1 MSQIIDL
8 GKLRFTYT
16 GVYSGATSYEFN
28 DVVSYGGNLYHYKF
42 ATTASGYAPTNTTY
56 WNLILSGL
64 KYVGAYSGSTGYKV
78 GEVISQGGKLYLCTA
93 DASPGTAPTNT
104 SFFTLISDGIQ
115 YEGAYSG
122 VATYQKS
129 DVVSYGGSAYILTAN
144 TSSGNAPTDTAFWDK
159 LVDGT
164 YPNQAG
170 NAGKVLTTD
179 GTSASWTGTPTLAGL
194 TVDGD
199 TEVSNTS
206 GALYVGA
213 DAKTT
218 ADANG
223 TNVKTVTNKA
233 LTSNVATLT
242 TSAAHGYSPFQFV
255 TVAGVDATFNGTHEI
270 IDTPTTTTFTY
281 AVTASNVTS
290 VASGGTVSA
299 VTGFTNPVAF
309 FTIDGD
315 DYSQVIMQNTSTDP
329 NASSDFIA
337 YPDNGTDFAGYID
350 LGITSSTFS
359 DPEFTITGPNDG
371 YIFVTAPVGSSGNG
385 NLVLAT
391 GDTGAENKIVFA
403 AGGLGSDNTQMEIT
417 PDVNVHIEIP
427 TESTSPTTGAL
438 TVVGGVGIQGDMNI
452 AGDVA
457 IVGNLSFGG
466 GSTTTSNLAVSD
478 PLVFVGNANNAD
490 TLDLGLIGEY
500 AVTVSAITAVVNNKA
515 LTSNVATLTT
525 AANHNYLVGDWV
537 TVTGV
542 DATFNGTYQITTV
555 PTSTTFTY
563 AKTASNV
570 SSTAV
575 SPTGS
580 ASVSARRKF
589 SGIVRD
595 ASDGIIKIF
604 ADATT
609 KPTSTV
615 NFSEGGLVFADFK
628 AKNIEATGTLAVGG
642 TGDVTGNFAVATNK
656 FTVNATTGNAAVA
669 GTLGVT
675 GLLTANGG
683 VSSSGSLTF
692 TGGASFS
699 GTTDV
704 QELREQ
710 VVDVTLASNVG
721 TLEWTAGNIFYIAT
735 APSGAMTFNVT
746 NVPTEGSKIM
756 TINVIVTQGSTGYIP
771 TTFQIAGASQTIRWL
786 GSAAPT
792 PTSSANKIDIFN
804 FTMQRTSGGSW
815 IVYGAA
821 SLNF

>member
-281 AVTASNVTS
+281 AVTA
-290 VASGGTVSA
+290 
-299 VTGFTNPVAF
+299 F
-309 FTIDGD
+309 
-315 DYSQVIMQNTSTDP
+315 MQNTSTDP

-525 AANHNYLVGDWV
+525 AANHNYLVG
-537 TVTGV
+537 
-542 DATFNGTYQITTV
+542 AH
-555 PTSTTFTY
+555 
-563 AKTASNV
+563 
-570 SSTAV
+570 
-575 SPTGS
+575 
-580 ASVSARRKF
+580 
-589 SGIVRD
+589 
-595 ASDGIIKIF
+595 
-604 ADATT
+604 
-609 KPTSTV
+609 
-615 NFSEGGLVFADFK
+615 
-628 AKNIEATGTLAVGG
+628 
-642 TGDVTGNFAVATNK
+642 
-656 FTVNATTGNAAVA
+656 
-669 GTLGVT
+669 
-675 GLLTANGG
+675 LTAHIK
-683 VSSSGSLTF
+683 LLPCLLQLHLPT
-692 TGGASFS
+692 
-699 GTTDV
+699 
-704 QELREQ
+704 LRLHQ
-710 VVDVTLASNVG
+710 MCLQQ
-721 TLEWTAGNIFYIAT
+721 
-735 APSGAMTFNVT
+735 P
-746 NVPTEGSKIM
+746 
-756 TINVIVTQGSTGYIP
+756 
-771 TTFQIAGASQTIRWL
+771 
-786 GSAAPT
+786 
-792 PTSSANKIDIFN
+792 
-804 FTMQRTSGGSW
+804 
-815 IVYGAA
+815 
-821 SLNF
+821 